1 MNIKIGLAVVSF
13 FVATGFTACQC
24 KDEIVL
30 VPVVED
36 VKTEKP
42 DKPDLV
48 SNNLT
53 KDSSQDEVI
62 KAVISD
68 FNSLRVYSEKL
79 ERLLK

>member
-1 MNIKIGLAVVSF
+1 MNTKIGLAVVSF

-36 VKTEKP
+36 IKVDRP
-42 DKPDLV
+42 VRPDLAA
-48 SNNLT
+48 SKLDANST
-53 KDSSQDEVI
+53 QDEVI
-62 KAVISD
+62 KAAISD
-68 FNSLRVYSEKL
+68 YNSFRTYSEKL

>member
-1 MNIKIGLAVVSF
+1 MNTKIGLAILSF

-24 KDEIVL
+24 KDEIVY

-36 VKTEKP
+36 VKVERP
-42 DKPDLV
+42 IKPDLAA
-48 SNNLT
+48 SKLT

-62 KAVISD
+62 KATISD
-68 FNSLRVYSEKL
+68 YNSLKAYSEKL